1 MGDEDARTSDELEL
15 FRDPATDVDGD
26 DDLAALAGMR
36 RTRKTSLIVVTG
48 AKGGVGKS
56 LLSANLAIY
65 LATIGRRV
73 VVVDADPNGA
83 NVHTFL
89 GVSRP
94 NGLATYVPPLPSFR
108 RAYGVSL
115 DAFGPST
122 ALARPR
128 PNAMPVKA
136 EPPKKPKAEAGQP
149 IDTPVPGLS
158 LLHAGLDEPIRGRKR
173 KERRT
178 GLARRLLALDAE
190 YVVVDAGAG
199 LEPALLDL
207 YLAADVNLFL
217 ALPEPTAIENTYA
230 FVRAAFAR
238 HVRSCVEDREER
250 ARLVALLRALDHAPA
265 PLDLVRKLEA
275 DGDPLAP
282 IAREALDSF
291 RFRVAFNQTRLRA
304 DLDLG
309 DRMRS
314 AALRR
319 MGLWFDYL
327 GYVDH
332 DDTVW
337 TCVRAQRPLLVES
350 PGTKASKSIEK
361 IARRLLAI
369 DAGKTRTRPERG
381 VPPDTHHDLLEV
393 QRGATDEE
401 IRRAYKR
408 AKEIYAPDALC
419 RYGLFDDDGLAALR
433 TRLDEAYDV
442 LLDPARR
449 RPYELS
455 VFPPEVAPRE
465 ERHGSA
471 PEVDLPPA
479 PPITPETEF
488 RGPLLRAVRESKGLD
503 LRDVC
508 TRTKIGHGY
517 VKAIEDDD
525 YASLPALV
533 YVRGFVVEISKILKL
548 DSEQVAR
555 TYVKHYRR
563 WLEEQ
568 ERA

>member
-1 MGDEDARTSDELEL
+1 MVEEDARASDELEL
-15 FRDPATDVDGD
+15 FRDPATDVDLD
-26 DDLAALAGMR
+26 DESLGRLGGR
-36 RTRKTSLIVVTG
+36 RHRKTSLIVVTG

-73 VVVDADPNGA
+73 VVVDADPTGA

-89 GVSRP
+89 GAPRP

-108 RAYGVSL
+108 RAVGVNI
-115 DAFGPST
+115 DAFGPAST
-122 ALARPR
+122 QSRPR
-128 PNAMPVKA
+128 PNTMPMRA
-136 EPPKKPKAEAGQP
+136 EPPRKPRAEAGQP
-149 IDTPVPGLS
+149 METAVPGLL

-178 GLARRLLALDAE
+178 GLAERLHALDAE

-207 YLAADVNLFL
+207 YLAADVTLFL
-217 ALPEPTAIENTYA
+217 SLPEPTAIENTYA

-238 HVRSCVEDREER
+238 HVRAKVTDRDER
-250 ARLVALLRALDHAPA
+250 ARLVAIQRKLDHVPA

-275 DGDPLAP
+275 DGDPLAV
-282 IAREALDSF
+282 IAREALDAFHF
-291 RFRVAFNQTRLRA
+291 RIAFNQTRLRA

-319 MGLWFDYL
+319 MGLWFEYL

-369 DAGKTRTRPERG
+369 DAGKARSRPERG

-419 RYGLFDDDGLAALR
+419 RYGLFDDEGLAALR

-442 LLDPARR
+442 LLDSARR

-455 VFPPEVAPRE
+455 VFPPDTAPRE
-465 ERHGSA
+465 ERAGQI
-471 PEVDLPPA
+471 PEIDLPPA
-479 PPITPETEF
+479 PPITPETDF

-503 LRDVC
+503 VRDVC
-508 TRTKIGHGY
+508 TKTKIGLGY
-517 VKAIEDDD
+517 VKAIEEDD
-525 YASLPALV
+525 YPSLPALV
-533 YVRGFVVEISKILKL
+533 YVRGFVVEMSKILKL

-568 ERA
+568 ERL